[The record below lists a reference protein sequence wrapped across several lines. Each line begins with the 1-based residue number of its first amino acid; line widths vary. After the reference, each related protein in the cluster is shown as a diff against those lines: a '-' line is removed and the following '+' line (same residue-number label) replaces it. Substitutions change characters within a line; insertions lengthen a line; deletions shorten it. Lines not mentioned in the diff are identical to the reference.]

1 MNESASAP
9 PRNAFS
15 PWDILRSMNT
25 AASDEDQPERAVRRY
40 LLFLDDPAQLRDEA
54 ELQRK
59 TQCVLDAD
67 DPIEKLKAIA
77 ELERVASIDE
87 VPLRAGFVA
96 HALAWASGAAVP
108 VSSFRELGVPDDVLR
123 EAGFDVPLSPGRS
136 RSRRGPAAELGSGSE
151 GRQRAKAVPV
161 EQVKAFI
168 LTQAGNFIL
177 TDVIS
182 GVGGSPAT
190 VRKAI
195 DELIDAGQVQKLGPV
210 PDYQGRGRAPHRYT
224 VT

>member
-1 MNESASAP
+1 MNS
-9 PRNAFS
+9 
-15 PWDILRSMNT
+15 

-59 TQCVLDAD
+59 TQAVLEAE

-87 VPLRAGFVA
+87 EPLRAGFVA
-96 HALAWASGAAVP
+96 HARAWAGSAAVP
-108 VSSFRELGVPDDVLR
+108 VSSFRELGVPDEVLR
-123 EAGFDVPLSPGRS
+123 EAGFDVPLSPVRS
-136 RSRRGPAAELGSGSE
+136 RSRRPGPGEPGE

-168 LTQAGNFIL
+168 LTQEGNFIL

>member
-1 MNESASAP
+1 MNGSWRVPS
-9 PRNAFS
+9 RKAFNH
-15 PWDILRSMNT
+15 WDILWSMNS

-59 TQCVLDAD
+59 TQSVLDAE

-87 VPLRAGFVA
+87 EPLRSGFVT
-96 HALAWASGAAVP
+96 HALAWAGSASVP
-108 VSSFRELGVPDDVLR
+108 VSSFRELGVPDEVLR
-123 EAGFDVPLSPGRS
+123 EAGFEVPLSPVRS
-136 RSRRGPAAELGSGSE
+136 RARRPEGSE

-168 LTQAGNFIL
+168 LTQEGNFIL

-210 PDYQGRGRAPHRYT
+210 PGYQGRGRAPHRYS

>member
-1 MNESASAP
+1 
-9 PRNAFS
+9 
-15 PWDILRSMNT
+15 MNT

-40 LLFLDDPAQLRDEA
+40 LLYLDDPAQLRDEA

-59 TQCVLDAD
+59 TQAVLDAE

-77 ELERVASIDE
+77 DLERVASVDE
-87 VPLRAGFVA
+87 EPLRSGFVA
-96 HALAWASGAAVP
+96 HARAWAEAAGVP
-108 VSSFRELGVPDDVLR
+108 VTSFRELGVPDDVLR
-123 EAGFDVPLSPGRS
+123 EAGFDVPVASGRS
-136 RSRRGPAAELGSGSE
+136 RGRRSGSASTEGGAGTGAGGSGE
-151 GRQRAKAVPV
+151 VRQRAKAVPV

-168 LTQAGNFIL
+168 LTQEGNFIL

-195 DELIDAGQVQKLGPV
+195 DELIHAGQVAKLGPV
-210 PDYQGRGRAPHRYT
+210 PDYQGRGRAPHRYA

>member
-1 MNESASAP
+1 MNS
-9 PRNAFS
+9 
-15 PWDILRSMNT
+15 

-54 ELQRK
+54 ELQSK
-59 TQCVLDAD
+59 TQAVLDAE

-87 VPLRAGFVA
+87 EPLRAGFVA
-96 HALAWASGAAVP
+96 HALAWAGSAAVP
-108 VSSFRELGVPDDVLR
+108 VSSFRELGVPDEVLR
-123 EAGFDVPLSPGRS
+123 EAGFDVPLSALRS
-136 RSRRGPAAELGSGSE
+136 RSRRPGSGSGSGEPGE

-168 LTQAGNFIL
+168 LTQEGNFIL
-177 TDVIS
+177 TDVIN

-195 DELIDAGQVQKLGPV
+195 DELIDAGRVQKLGPV

-224 VT
+224 CT

>member
-1 MNESASAP
+1 
-9 PRNAFS
+9 
-15 PWDILRSMNT
+15 MNT
-25 AASDEDQPERAVRRY
+25 AARDEDQPERAVRRY

-59 TQCVLDAD
+59 TQSVLDAD

-87 VPLRAGFVA
+87 VPLRSGFVA
-96 HALAWASGAAVP
+96 HALAWATDASVP

-123 EAGFDVPLSPGRS
+123 EAGFDVPVSLGRS
-136 RSRRGPAAELGSGSE
+136 RGRRSSAEGGAGGAGGGSGE
-151 GRQRAKAVPV
+151 VRQRAKAVPV

-168 LTQAGNFIL
+168 LTQQGNFIL

-210 PDYQGRGRAPHRYT
+210 PDYQGRGRAPHRYS